1 MTVNVEELGGIT
13 MWTKIKNLN
22 DMSKILI
29 AMLLGAVVGIVV
41 GEPAS
46 AIGFIGDIWLNCIKM
61 FLVPIVVCMLVKGI
75 SSMDSPRDLGR
86 IGGRILLFYIVT
98 TVIAAILGA
107 MIPMVLK
114 IGSGFHYE
122 VAADEINV
130 NSMPSIGEFFTSMF
144 STNIFKSFAD
154 TNMMQVVIIAV
165 IIGVA
170 IVLIP
175 EKERGPIRTWF
186 ISMADLMFSIIRI
199 AMKLAPIGVF
209 CLMAEALGSQGIGLL
224 GQIAKIIGTF
234 YGVCILHFLLIYCGI
249 LFSFTGIKPGYF
261 LKKVF
266 PTIATSASTCSSNA
280 VIPVS
285 MDVATK
291 NFDVENT
298 TASLGIP
305 LGATINKDGTAILC
319 GVVLV
324 FSCQA
329 FGIPLSLAQIINIIF
344 VTSVVTCAG
353 SGVPGGGLMNI
364 MIVGSACGIP
374 LDICVMVGGFY
385 RFFDMGTTTL
395 NCVGDM
401 ACTVTVDRM
410 EKKRNARLAKNRRGG
425 I

>member
-1 MTVNVEELGGIT
+1 
-13 MWTKIKNLN
+13 MWTKIKNLS
-22 DMSKILI
+22 DISKIFI
-29 AMLLGAVVGIVV
+29 AMVLGAIVGIVV
-41 GEPAS
+41 GEPA
-46 AIGFIGDIWLNCIKM
+46 AEIGFIGDIWLNCIKM

-75 SSMDSPRDLGR
+75 ASMDSPKDLGR
-86 IGGRILLFYIVT
+86 LGGMILLFYIVT
-98 TVIAAILGA
+98 TVVAAALGA
-107 MIPMVLK
+107 LIPAALN
-114 IGSGFHYE
+114 IGGGFHYE
-122 VAADEINV
+122 VATEEITV
-130 NSMPSIGEFFTSMF
+130 NAMPTVGEFFTSMF
-144 STNIFKSFAD
+144 SESIFASFAD

-165 IIGVA
+165 LIGVA

-175 EKERGPIRTWF
+175 EKQREPVRSWF
-186 ISMADLMFSIIRI
+186 MAMADLMFSIIRI
-199 AMKLAPIGVF
+199 ALKLAPIGVF
-209 CLMAEALGSQGIGLL
+209 CLMAAALGSQGTDLL
-224 GQIAKIIGTF
+224 VQIAKIVGTF
-234 YGVCILHFLLIYCGI
+234 YGVCILHFLVVYCVI
-249 LFSFTGIKPGYF
+249 LFIFARITPFSF
-261 LKKVF
+261 LKGVF

-285 MDVATK
+285 MDVATE
-291 NFDVENT
+291 NFNVDNA

-329 FGIPLSLAQIINIIF
+329 FGIDLSLAQIINIIF

-364 MIVGSACGIP
+364 MIVGSACGVP

-401 ACTVTVDRM
+401 ACTVSVDRVEKRRKARL
-410 EKKRNARLAKNRRGG
+410 EKKARTQQ
-425 I
+425 